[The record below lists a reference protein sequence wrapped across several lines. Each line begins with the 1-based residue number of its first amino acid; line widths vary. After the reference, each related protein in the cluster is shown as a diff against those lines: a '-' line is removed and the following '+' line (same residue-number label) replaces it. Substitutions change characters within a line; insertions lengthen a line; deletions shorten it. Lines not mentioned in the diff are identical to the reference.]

1 MANGVLSTTVPSKR
15 PLGVT
20 VRGLFYLIEG
30 SIAIFCGVSLV
41 IITQYM
47 ATYMNRFSERPE
59 ISILFQIMDSDL
71 SHVLIILLII
81 AGVAGIIIGVGLL
94 KRKRWA
100 WRITIIQTLLSI
112 AIGLVYFSYTS
123 RDDPTTKLI
132 GTSIELIFGIVIVG
146 YFFQPHVRAYF
157 NRLSNT

>member
-1 MANGVLSTTVPSKR
+1 MANRVLSTKVSSKR

-100 WRITIIQTLLSI
+100 WRITIIQTLLSV
-112 AIGLVYFSYTS
+112 AAGLIYFTHLNTS
-123 RDDPTTKLI
+123 DPTSKLL
-132 GTSIELIFGIVIVG
+132 GTSSELIIGIVVIC
-146 YFFQPHVRAYF
+146 YFYQPRVRTYF
-157 NRLSNT
+157 NGL